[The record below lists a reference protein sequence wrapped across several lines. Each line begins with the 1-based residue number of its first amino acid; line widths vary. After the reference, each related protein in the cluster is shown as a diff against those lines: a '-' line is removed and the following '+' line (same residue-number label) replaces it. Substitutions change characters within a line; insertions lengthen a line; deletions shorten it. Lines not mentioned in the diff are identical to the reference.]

1 MSIIRKHKFLGSSQN
16 PNKLALRIQT
26 ILVGLIPLFS
36 ILSGLAGHDI
46 GPEAWHNLIEILV
59 DIITYGTALYVGVG
73 HVWGWVRAYIR

>member
-1 MSIIRKHKFLGSSQN
+1 MLKKYPVLGSSQN